1 MSLLYLSDGYL
12 IGMAVWLTAGSAS
25 LMLLIR
31 ATRRLKTEDRRATVV
46 KLAVSCWI
54 LLASLTAVELYFA
67 LIHDTTDSFNMTNV
81 SKKWFD
87 MHVTPQERALQFGGG
102 QGTVYRD
109 DRPFP
114 NTLKPGQHHICFV
127 GDSFTFG
134 QGMPHIADRFSNRLG
149 AALEKEQP
157 GKYIVSNLSRTG
169 RELHWIHKLLEQLFR
184 KEYPIDTVVY
194 VVCLNDIETFHKRH
208 ETYYIDLGSHSP
220 EFFLFRDTYF
230 FNMLYFRVRQFAV
243 PDVRDYYSFVR
254 EYYSGEPWQRMKSKL
269 DEVHALCEDNDVE
282 LRIVVF
288 PFLHNLGPDY
298 PFHDA
303 HRQFTEYCDDAGI
316 RVLDLEPVLR
326 VQNPKQLTVNRF
338 DAHPNELAHKL
349 AAEAIRTKLFRD
361 LGNSPGN

>member
-1 MSLLYLSDGYL
+1 MSLLYFSDGYL
-12 IGMAVWLTAGSAS
+12 AGMAVWLTAGVAS
-25 LMLLIR
+25 LVLLIR
-31 ATRRLKTEDRRATVV
+31 AARRLKTDNRRATFV
-46 KLAVSCWI
+46 KLAISCWI

-87 MHVTPQERALQFGGG
+87 MHIAPQQKVVEFDDG
-102 QGTVYRD
+102 QGSVYRD
-109 DRPFP
+109 DQPFP
-114 NTLKPGQHHICFV
+114 KTLKPGQYHICFV

-134 QGMPHIADRFSNRLG
+134 QGMPNVADRFSNRLG

-157 GKYIVSNLSRTG
+157 GRFVVSNLSDAG
-169 RELHWIHKLLEQLFR
+169 RDLHWIQVLLEELFR
-184 KEYPIDTVVY
+184 NNYPIDTIVY
-194 VVCLNDIETFHKRH
+194 VACLNDIETFHERH
-208 ETYYIDLGSHSP
+208 RTYYTDLGSHSP
-220 EFFLFRDTYF
+220 KFFLFRDTYF
-230 FNMLYFRVRQFAV
+230 FNMLYFRVRQFSV

-269 DEVHALCEDNDVE
+269 DEVHALCQYNDVE

-298 PFHDA
+298 PFRDA
-303 HRQFTEYCDDAGI
+303 HRQFVDYCNRAGI

-326 VQNPKQLTVNRF
+326 DQNPKTLTVNRF

-349 AAEAIRTKLFRD
+349 AAEAIRTKLFGD
-361 LGNSPGN
+361 L